1 MSREAIMEKVV
12 MIIRGILCDDSVTI
26 TEDSYF
32 VDELE
37 FGSLEV
43 MEMMA
48 ELEDEFNLSIPEE
61 KASQFVQV
69 RDFIDYLEE
78 AC

>member
-1 MSREAIMEKVV
+1 MSREVIMEKVV
-12 MIIRGILCDDSVTI
+12 KIVRGILCDDSVTI

-48 ELEDEFNLSIPEE
+48 ELEEEFDLTIPEE